1 MASYF
6 GNTSKK
12 SWSNF
17 SVVAETLNSVHIT
30 LRRPRSQTIWCYN
43 QFFLPYVL
51 KYDRKTFNKYILI
64 KCWLD
69 HFGYFEY
76 FPSSAYSATG
86 ALHNSKKNRNN
97 YACAFYFVDC
107 YWLKFLMLTHNTPE
121 MCTLCYF
128 NSNVKMFPHTSGHS
142 RHKNAYLSISLPKL
156 LKRIFSLVIGHI
168 FHLKFSAGSL

>member
-30 LRRPRSQTIWCYN
+30 LRWPRSQTIWYSN
-43 QFFLPYVL
+43 QFFLSYVL

-76 FPSSAYSATG
+76 FPSSAHSAPQITKVKKCLYLYTFMT
-86 ALHNSKKNRNN
+86 ADWVSYNVNSGSRLSGWP
-97 YACAFYFVDC
+97 ATVVTS
-107 YWLKFLMLTHNTPE
+107 LTYLASADVRDLISSKLIIP
-121 MCTLCYF
+121 LLY
-128 NSNVKMFPHTSGHS
+128 NVIWSWVGKCV
-142 RHKNAYLSISLPKL
+142 L
-156 LKRIFSLVIGHI
+156 
-168 FHLKFSAGSL
+168 